1 LGRKA
6 KTTLTLMEMNDVSRI
21 YLTED
26 IVEITGF
33 MTSMDKFF
41 YIHPIMDDLWKD
53 LGRAIYCLFTDRL
66 CRI

>member
-41 YIHPIMDDLWKD
+41 YIHPIMMIY
-53 LGRAIYCLFTDRL
+53 GRNFYLLESNLLLFWIML
-66 CRI
+66 I

>member
-1 LGRKA
+1 MSWRKA

-41 YIHPIMDDLWKD
+41 YIHPMDDDLWKEFY
-53 LGRAIYCLFTDRL
+53 LLESSYC
-66 CRI
+66 

>member
-1 LGRKA
+1 
-6 KTTLTLMEMNDVSRI
+6 MEMNDVSRI

-41 YIHPIMDDLWKD
+41 YIHPIDDDLWKEFLFIREQFTAD
-53 LGRAIYCLFTDRL
+53 LR
-66 CRI
+66 